1 MLSDPDSA
9 YLPVGLIDDDPRKR
23 HLSIHAVRV
32 RGTSEDIAEV
42 VEWLIVAGVIVA
54 IAASEARFLQTC
66 RYPLQPPG
74 RWLRTTPPLAEMVNR
89 KVEIADIRDLKVED
103 LIGRS
108 PIRTDLAE
116 IAEAVAGKRVLV
128 TGAGGS
134 IGSELCRQIFSLNPE
149 SLVMLDRDE
158 TSLHGVE
165 LSLFGSALLMSPNT
179 VLADI
184 RDRAALNRIFAE
196 ARPQMVFHAAALKH
210 LPMLQRFPEE
220 AWKTNVHGTLNV
232 L

>member
-1 MLSDPDSA
+1 
-9 YLPVGLIDDDPRKR
+9 R
-23 HLSIHAVRV
+23 
-32 RGTSEDIAEV
+32 
-42 VEWLIVAGVIVA
+42 
-54 IAASEARFLQTC
+54 LQTSWT
-66 RYPLQPPG
+66 
-74 RWLRTTPPLAEMVNR
+74 WLRTISPLAEMVNR

-108 PIRTDLAE
+108 PIRTDLDE

-128 TGAGGS
+128 TVAGRS
-134 IGSELCRQIFSLNPE
+134 IRSELCRQLFSLIPE

-158 TSLHGVE
+158 TSLHGLE

-196 ARPQMVFHAAALKH
+196 ARPQIVFLAASLK
-210 LPMLQRFPEE
+210 R
-220 AWKTNVHGTLNV
+220 
-232 L
+232 